1 MTCPLGWQDTLV
13 LRAVARLALRHDLGT
28 MTNWAPWTGA
38 SHDSGAEAIAVM
50 AWSRLDVKPP
60 NHHGCGLCWVSCVR
74 YGQLHVAQD
83 GLADF
88 RRRLDAEAEL
98 RGIQPEHVDES
109 PWLEYSEVRELSFR
123 GLGV

>member
-1 MTCPLGWQDTLV
+1 MTRPLGWQDTLV

-74 YGQLHVAQD
+74 YGQL
-83 GLADF
+83 
-88 RRRLDAEAEL
+88 E
-98 RGIQPEHVDES
+98 QPE
-109 PWLEYSEVRELSFR
+109 ELSER
-123 GLGV
+123 TKCTWRRMGLPTSGAAWMPKLSCAGSSRST